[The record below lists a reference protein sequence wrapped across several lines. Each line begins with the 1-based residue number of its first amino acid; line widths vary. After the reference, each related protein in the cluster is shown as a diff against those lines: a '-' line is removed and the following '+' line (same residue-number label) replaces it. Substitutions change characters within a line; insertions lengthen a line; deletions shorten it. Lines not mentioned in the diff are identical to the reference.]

1 MDKQGRK
8 MSKSLGNVIDPDEV
22 VKKVGSDAFRLWI
35 AGESNVGDDF
45 RINEE
50 KIAGAG
56 KFLQKLANV
65 ASFVAKFEQP
75 AARPAQPHPAD
86 EWILGELDAVVA
98 EATAAYA
105 ELDVFRPANAVRS
118 FVWN

>member
-1 MDKQGRK
+1 EKAFEHAWITGLGMDKQGRK
-8 MSKSLGNVIDPDEV
+8 MSKSLGNVVDPDEV

-35 AGESNVGDDF
+35 AGESTVGDDF

-65 ASFVAKFEQP
+65 ASFVAKFQQP
-75 AARPAQPHPAD
+75 ARPAKLHPAD
-86 EWILGELDAVVA
+86 EWILGELEDVVRA
-98 EATAAYA
+98 SVAAYR
-105 ELDVFRPANAVRS
+105 ELDF
-118 FVWN
+118 F